1 MSIKNDTISDLKEV
15 YGINTIEEL
24 ETMLAEELSREINDE
39 IILDVMSPETKGL
52 SKEER
57 WKSIHRNQKIETIID
72 ETQK

>member
-1 MSIKNDTISDLKEV
+1 MENDTISNLKEV
-15 YGINTIEEL
+15 YGINTIDEL
-24 ETMLAEELSREINDE
+24 EAMLAEELSNEINGE
-39 IILDVMSPETKGL
+39 IILDIMSPETKGL